1 MARRS
6 ALGTSGYAY
15 PPWRGSFYPP
25 KHPAGAMLAFY
36 ATRFPTVE
44 INHTFYRMPVE
55 RTLREWAAA
64 VPAGFQFA
72 VKLNQRLTHQKRLRD
87 CDEPLS
93 RFLEVV
99 RVLADGGQLGPLLI
113 QLPPNFRADPATLDA
128 FLRAVPP
135 LFRCA
140 LEVRHASWLAEE
152 TYAVL
157 RAHRVA
163 LCLADTDE
171 APAPDVLTAGFVY
184 LRLRREEYGHAD
196 LAAWRAR
203 CQAWVAGGLDV
214 YAYFKHED
222 AGRGPVYAHELLGG
236 PAGR

>member
-1 MARRS
+1 MPELRV
-6 ALGTSGYAY
+6 GTSGYAY
-15 PPWRGSFYPP
+15 PAWRGSFYPE

-64 VPAGFQFA
+64 VHPGFQFA

-99 RVLADGGQLGPLLI
+99 RVLAAGGQLGPLLV

-157 RAHRVA
+157 RAHGVA
-163 LCLADTDE
+163 LCLAETDE
-171 APAPDVLTAGFVY
+171 APAPDVVTASFVY
-184 LRLRREEYGHAD
+184 LRLRREEYAAAD

-203 CQAWVAGGLDV
+203 CLAWVAAGLDV

-222 AGRGPVYAHELLGG
+222 AGRGPVYARALLGSDR
-236 PAGR
+236 PP

>member
-1 MARRS
+1 MPELRV
-6 ALGTSGYAY
+6 GTSGYAY
-15 PPWRGSFYPP
+15 PAWRGSFYPP

-36 ATRFPTVE
+36 AGRFPTVE

-64 VPAGFQFA
+64 VPARFQFA

-87 CDEPLS
+87 CEEPLS

-99 RVLADGGQLGPLLI
+99 RVLAEGSQLGPLLI
-113 QLPPNFRADPATLDA
+113 QLPPSLRVDLPTLDA
-128 FLRAVPP
+128 FLRQVPP

-140 LEVRHASWLAEE
+140 LEARHASWLAEE

-157 RAHRVA
+157 RAHGVA
-163 LCLADTDE
+163 LCLAETDE
-171 APAPDVLTAGFVY
+171 TPAPDVLTAGFVY
-184 LRLRREEYGHAD
+184 LRLRREDYAPAD

-203 CQAWVAGGLDV
+203 CRAWVAAGLDV

-222 AGRGPVYAHELLGG
+222 AGRGPVYARALQEGG
-236 PAGR
+236 

>member
-1 MARRS
+1 MAVLRV
-6 ALGTSGYAY
+6 GTSGYAY
-15 PPWRGSFYPP
+15 PAWRGSFYPE
-25 KHPAGAMLAFY
+25 KQPAGAMLAFY
-36 ATRFPTVE
+36 AGRFPTVE

-87 CDEPLS
+87 CEEPLS

-99 RVLADGGQLGPLLI
+99 RVLAEGSQLGPLLI
-113 QLPPNFRADPATLDA
+113 QLPPSLRADLPTLDA
-128 FLRAVPP
+128 FLRQVPP

-163 LCLADTDE
+163 LCLAETDE
-171 APAPDVLTAGFVY
+171 TPAPDILTAGFVY
-184 LRLRREEYGHAD
+184 LRLRRDDYAPAD

-203 CQAWVAGGLDV
+203 CRAWVEAGLDV

-222 AGRGPVYAHELLGG
+222 AGRGPLYARALQEGE
-236 PAGR
+236 